1 LAVQQTLAYT
11 KDVTRFGTDHMQD
24 TRFRTILRVRHH
36 LGISLQNGHLAIRDP
51 LVSPSKHIVRAVA

>member
-1 LAVQQTLAYT
+1 
-11 KDVTRFGTDHMQD
+11 MQD

-51 LVSPSKHIVRAVA
+51 LVSPSKHIVQAVA